1 MILDYNKGS
10 EWLSYI
16 FNKVVLSDKQKEMLL
31 LDADG
36 SCCGY
41 NLKYFEE
48 NNIDKTQYA
57 PFFECIQ
64 DDIYKFA
71 DLTHYGCNRLWQY
84 WPYNK
89 DIEDNLIQIGVMKNR
104 QPRLYNDLKKVKY
117 EYDYDPCYLGNMMD
131 SFGCYDKGFYDEDSI
146 RLYHFTYNSYC
157 QSYGGICL
165 FIDRTHNNIH
175 IFGIGEDDG
184 WMFPETVWYHD
195 YEKSGINQYELWK
208 LCAMVND
215 IHMEKLDNQLIIDK
229 LYKEYR
235 KYYGKHNK

>member
-10 EWLSYI
+10 EWLPYI
-16 FNKVVLSDKQKEMLL
+16 FNKTELSDKQKEDLL
-31 LDADG
+31 ADADG

-41 NLKYFEE
+41 DLKYFEE
-48 NNIDKTQYA
+48 NNIDKTQYV

-64 DDIYKFA
+64 NDIYKFA
-71 DLTHYGCNRLWQY
+71 ELTHYGCNCLWQY

-89 DIEDNLIQIGVMKNR
+89 DIEDKLIQIGVIKNR
-104 QPRLYNDLKKVKY
+104 QPRWYNDLAEVKY

-131 SFGCYDKGFYDEDSI
+131 SFGCYDKGFYDEASI
-146 RLYHFTYNSYC
+146 RLYHFTYNSHC
-157 QSYGGICL
+157 QSYGGVSLI
-165 FIDRTHNNIH
+165 IDKLHNDIH

-184 WMFPETVWYHD
+184 WMFPETTWYHD

-208 LCAMVND
+208 LCAMVNE
-215 IHMEKLDNQLIIDK
+215 IHIENLDNQLIIDK

-235 KYYGKHNK
+235 KYYEHNK